1 MDYFYCSSNTL
12 EVVARRPPLLM
23 TRACEGCSRG
33 RKRYPTVTTLA
44 LQVSNTWCEFECC
57 YHTIGWSYEHKH
69 EHEQESAKASSS
81 ASVIKD
87 WTHNHKAPPHAPTRH
102 HYALVHHYGRVHAR
116 QGVQVGAESSVKWIR
131 ARGYLQA
138 SAAHAF
144 ASALLGRT
152 CVRRTNVR
160 YYAHVQHHF
169 KSRGHLGW
177 SASPGAT
184 YGG

>member
-1 MDYFYCSSNTL
+1 MVLYKGGGIIDPYTTSYLLFCVMVSCFAGYIMTRS
-12 EVVARRPPLLM
+12 ARRK
-23 TRACEGCSRG
+23 AG
-33 RKRYPTVTTLA
+33 RLA
-44 LQVSNTWCEFECC
+44 WSAIWGG
-57 YHTIGWSYEHKH
+57 GWSYEHKH

-160 YYAHVQHHF
+160 CNAHVQHHF